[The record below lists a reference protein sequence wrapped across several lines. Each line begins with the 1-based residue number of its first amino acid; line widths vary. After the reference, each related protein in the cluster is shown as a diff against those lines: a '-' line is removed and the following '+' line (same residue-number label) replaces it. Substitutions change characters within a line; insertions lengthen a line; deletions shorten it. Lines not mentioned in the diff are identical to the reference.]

1 MPHVIE
7 EITLLREALEGK
19 HLAAVTVDRVTRDG
33 AAYVQS
39 HGTMPNWDLW
49 RATVEMN
56 EEPRIVSAV
65 GPDPT
70 EALNNLRDR
79 LASRARQAADKAAED
94 HRKALADADRTHGA
108 RLAKLNAAVA
118 ATVAPAAP
126 EAK

>member
-1 MPHVIE
+1 MPHIIE
-7 EITLLREALEGK
+7 DITFLREAIDGR
-19 HLAAVTVDRVTRDG
+19 HLAVVTVDRVKRDG

-39 HGTMPNWDLW
+39 HGTTPNWDLW

-65 GPDPT
+65 GADPG

-79 LASRARQAADKAAED
+79 LASRARQAANKAAED
-94 HRKALADADRTHGA
+94 HRKALADAERTHGA

-118 ATVAPAAP
+118 ATVAPTAP
-126 EAK
+126 EAE

>member
-7 EITLLREALEGK
+7 DITILREAIDGK
-19 HLAAVTVDRVTRDG
+19 HLAVVTVDRVKRDG

-39 HGTMPNWDLW
+39 YSNTPSWDLW

-65 GPDPT
+65 GHDPS

-79 LASRARQAADKAAED
+79 LAHRARAAAQKAAED
-94 HRKALADADRTHGA
+94 HRKALADAERTHGA

-118 ATVAPAAP
+118 VTVAPAAS
-126 EAK
+126 EGK